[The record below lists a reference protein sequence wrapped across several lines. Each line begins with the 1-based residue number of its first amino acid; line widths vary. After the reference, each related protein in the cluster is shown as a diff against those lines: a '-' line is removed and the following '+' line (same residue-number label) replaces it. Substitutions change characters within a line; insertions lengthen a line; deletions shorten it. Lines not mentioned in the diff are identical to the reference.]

1 MKTWEALNVEDTL
14 WLINSNG
21 ELLSTKIYQKEIGSY
36 AGNDAYGYTFNLNE
50 ESGYN
55 AYKLIITIGYN
66 HEDVLH
72 KQLSLV
78 DSRKVMEGYKV
89 NTDLYFI
96 SSDKIKLIEA
106 YIAYEQKN
114 IVQLNEDIDHMH
126 KELMR
131 KYKQVDIYKELIN
144 NKNDSI

>member
-21 ELLSTKIYQKEIGSY
+21 ELLSTKIYQKEIGAY
-36 AGNDAYGYTFNLNE
+36 AGNDAYGYTFNLDE
-50 ESGYN
+50 KSGYN

-66 HEDVLH
+66 HNDVLH

-78 DSRKVMEGYKV
+78 DSRKVVEGYKV

-96 SSDKIKLIEA
+96 SPDKIKLINA
-106 YIAYEQKN
+106 YIEYEQKN
-114 IVQLNEDIDHMH
+114 IEQLTEEIDNMH
-126 KELMR
+126 KELMW
-131 KYKQVDIYKELIN
+131 KYKRVDIYKELIN